1 MISKKQALR
10 FILLAN
16 FILLAHI
23 AIPHHH
29 HHLQI
34 CYSADACAHE
44 QAAEP
49 LAIPNADCASQ
60 ASSQLPSA
68 HSAASHSHPAY
79 PDPANSAHHH
89 TALCC
94 LSEFVLSSSYHT
106 YRLYPILPA
115 ASALHLPLFLLPEN
129 HLCRVAPVSLIL
141 AGPAP
146 FPDSFYTSIASASI
160 GLRAPPII

>member
-29 HHLQI
+29 HHHLQI
-34 CYSADACAHE
+34 CYAADSCTHQQESEPHGTADSDFAC
-44 QAAEP
+44 
-49 LAIPNADCASQ
+49 CM
-60 ASSQLPSA
+60 
-68 HSAASHSHPAY
+68 
-79 PDPANSAHHH
+79 
-89 TALCC
+89 
-94 LSEFVLSSSYHT
+94 SEFVPISSNPSF
-106 YRLYPILPA
+106 RLYPILPA

-129 HLCRVAPVSLIL
+129 HLCRVAPVSLIQ